1 MTPSLNNPLPLKA
14 NVVARKLFLHISD
27 EWQLTLVQNRQLF
40 SILSNQQYEAWMSG
54 ELNSEH
60 KDLLTLV
67 SYLIAIHKQLHQ
79 IFADPIQANAWIS
92 KPNREFQNRSCVKM
106 IEDYGFEGAQ
116 TVLRHLENQLI

>member
-27 EWQLTLVQNRQLF
+27 KWQLTPVQNRQLF
-40 SILSNQQYEAWMSG
+40 STLSNQQYEAWMSG

-92 KPNREFQNRSCVKM
+92 KPNREFQNRSSLKIVADC
-106 IEDYGFEGAQ
+106 GFEGAK
-116 TVLRHLENQLI
+116 TVLRHLANQLI

>member
-1 MTPSLNNPLPLKA
+1 MAPSLNEAPPLKA

-27 EWQLTLVQNRQLF
+27 EWQLTPVQNRQLF
-40 SILSNQQYEAWMSG
+40 SFLSNQQYEAWMSG

-92 KPNREFQNRSCVKM
+92 KPNREFQNRSSLK
-106 IEDYGFEGAQ
+106 IIADYGFEGAQ
-116 TVLRHLENQLI
+116 TVLGYLENQFN

>member
-27 EWQLTLVQNRQLF
+27 KWQLTPVQNRQLF
-40 SILSNQQYEAWMSG
+40 STLSNQQYEAWMSG

-92 KPNREFQNRSCVKM
+92 KPNREFQNRSSLKIIADC
-106 IEDYGFEGAQ
+106 GFEGAK
-116 TVLRHLENQLI
+116 TVLRHLANQLI

>member
-1 MTPSLNNPLPLKA
+1 MAPSLNEAPPLKA

-27 EWQLTLVQNRQLF
+27 EWQLTPVQNRQLF
-40 SILSNQQYEAWMSG
+40 SFLSNQQYEAWMSG

-67 SYLIAIHKQLHQ
+67 SYLTAIHKQLHQ
-79 IFADPIQANAWIS
+79 IFADPIQANTWIS
-92 KPNREFQNRSCVKM
+92 KPNREFQNRSCLST
-106 IEDYGFEGAQ
+106 ISDNGFQGAQ